1 MSAQK
6 ALVIGLDG
14 VPYTLL
20 SEYMGRG
27 VLPNLSR
34 ILSDRMNLRKM
45 DASIPDV
52 SSTSW
57 TSFMTGVNPGE
68 HGIFGFMELREGT
81 YKLAFPNFTDVKA
94 PAIWDILAG
103 SANGKSSS
111 FAERFG
117 GRTSGLRSVALNIP
131 QTFPAPAMNGVIS
144 AGFVCPDLK
153 KGTYPAGAYEYLMS
167 MGYIPDVDVSKA
179 VQDPGNFF
187 DEVFRSLEK
196 REEAYSHFFDNENWD
211 LFIGVV
217 TETDRVHH
225 FFFDAALNEAHEF
238 HGRFLDLYRKMDGMI
253 GRLYDRFMDATG
265 GRGLF
270 MTMSDHGFTVIRK
283 EVYMN
288 AWLKSEGYLNLNPSK
303 EYFEQIDGGTR
314 AFALDPAR
322 IYLNME
328 GKYPFGCVKPEEKS
342 TLRDEII
349 GRLMALEFE
358 GERVVKAV
366 HENGRLYSGRA
377 AGQGPDLVCVAN
389 DGFDLKGNLKK
400 DGVFGNSHFRGMH
413 TRHDAHCI
421 LPAALQVPERLNI
434 EDLAGI
440 ILNSFIPNA

>member
-1 MSAQK
+1 MPSQK
-6 ALVIGLDG
+6 ALIIGLDG
-14 VPYTLL
+14 VPCTLI

-27 VLPNLSR
+27 ILPNLSR
-34 ILSDRMNLRKM
+34 ILSNGMALKQM

-81 YKLAFPNFTDVKA
+81 YKLTFPSFNDVKA
-94 PAIWDILAG
+94 PAIWEVLSG
-103 SANGKSSS
+103 NTNRSSS
-111 FAERFG
+111 LAEGYKGRF
-117 GRTSGLRSVALNIP
+117 SGLRSVVLNIP
-131 QTFPAPAMNGVIS
+131 QTFPAPSMNGVIS

-153 KGTYPAGAYEYLMS
+153 KGTYPASAYDYLVS
-167 MGYIPDVDVSKA
+167 MGYIPDVDAAKA
-179 VQDPGNFF
+179 AQDPAGFF
-187 DEVFRSLEK
+187 DEVFRALEK
-196 REEAYSHFFDNENWD
+196 REEAYNHFFGNERWD
-211 LFIGVV
+211 LFIGVI

-225 FFFDAALNEAHEF
+225 FFFDAALDASHEF
-238 HGRFLDLYRKMDGMI
+238 HGRFVDLYRRMDAII

-265 GRGLF
+265 GQGLF

-288 AWLKSEGYLNLNPSK
+288 SWLKSEGYLSLDASK
-303 EYFEQIDGGTR
+303 QYFEQIDTGTR

-328 GKYPFGCVKPEEKS
+328 GKYPLGAVKPEEREG
-342 TLRDEII
+342 LRREIKEK
-349 GRLMALEFE
+349 LMALEFE
-358 GERVVKAV
+358 GDRVIKAV
-366 HENGRLYSGRA
+366 HENGMLYSGSS
-377 AGQGPDLVCVAN
+377 AGMGPDLVCVAN
-389 DGFDLKGNLKK
+389 DGFDLKGNLKNA
-400 DGVFGNSHFRGMH
+400 GVFGNSHFRGMH

-421 LPAALQVPERLNI
+421 LPSHVKMPERLNI

-440 ILNSFIPNA
+440 ILNSFIAKS